1 MRLANGFTLRRCILV
16 PLFFLALSNVLV
28 AQNSDSL
35 ANGSGNLVD
44 SSVAAPTSGVTIL
57 KIGGQFKGGSVNSV
71 PMGYTT
77 RQPYISIQQMLK
89 GNAAGVYIQ
98 EPSGEP
104 GTDQQI
110 FIRGIAAPLLS
121 KRELFD
127 QQPAIFVNGIPL
139 TQDNPFAYDIQKYD
153 FNRIGPATNLLA
165 AYNQDNIESIE
176 VIKDPVALASLGSM
190 AANGAIWITT
200 KNARS
205 GAREITVNSYFGYAG
220 KPETYATN
228 AAYENNFRQPFY
240 DRYGTINDRL
250 NYPPYLRDSTNA
262 DYYGPSDWTD
272 LYYTYSP
279 TYNVDASLSGG
290 SDRANFRFFA
300 GLTKNANP
308 ADATSFTRYNGSFY
322 INVAPVKWMMVSSM
336 IGYTRQQRERNRN
349 VRDRLAE
356 QRYIPDLTNPLT
368 PNKKLYSSY
377 LLQFDKDYA
386 TGAIDDNFNNL
397 IQGYL
402 AINANPYKRLNYT
415 GRIGFDYNE
424 GIRDVFWPRTLL
436 ESNNFVS
443 NYFGYNQRL
452 VVTNSLGYDID
463 LGFKGKLTVRGGQNF
478 VSDIYKYAYAY
489 ANNTPNDF
497 IKINV
502 VEGNPNAADY
512 LTPRGFLVNYFPGKM
527 GARLLSF
534 FGNAVYTHDEVLT
547 LSAVVSRE
555 GSSNMQADNRWFTN
569 YSAGAAYDFKR
580 LLKSESVLSA
590 LTASASYAHIG
601 KLLSDDR
608 FNAGPSYRVDLGFT
622 DEPTLGSYSGVGG
635 LTRPYNAGWVGYG
648 IPWAYTDQL
657 NIGLRIGLLQDK
669 IHLGVDGYRKAD
681 KDMLLPV
688 PVAAEWG
695 YTGSYKSGMAVNNT
709 GVDVSVAAQILPQVS
724 RKLSWLFTANFNYNK
739 NELAALPDGLN
750 DVEIGNTKLQ
760 VGKPVDAF
768 WVLKNNGIYSTDSEV
783 PVNPAN
789 SRPLSYKGV
798 ALKAGDPRWADLNG
812 DYIINDE
819 DKVLEGNYM
828 PRMTGGFGSSFG
840 YNGFSL
846 DFQFYFAFKRSV
858 LNQYASSRLDFIN
871 TEVNNNINSVKEIT
885 FWERKQDLSTYPV
898 YNPWSAVVP
907 YRLEQ
912 DLFLDNASYLKL
924 RSVSLAY
931 DLSKGG
937 TKTAFN
943 NCTLYVTGTNL
954 LTFSSFKGQDPE
966 LVNYNGVYNG
976 YGLLNPQSLIL
987 GIRMAF

>member
-1 MRLANGFTLRRCILV
+1 MRLVNVPKLLRNCFLQLTCLV
-16 PLFFLALSNVLV
+16 LSLIAV
-28 AQNSDSL
+28 AQD
-35 ANGSGNLVD
+35 VD
-44 SSVAAPTSGVTIL
+44 STHALEDTLLAPATNGVSIL
-57 KIGGQFKGGSVNSV
+57 KVAEEFRGVGVNEV
-71 PMGYTT
+71 ALRYIEKN
-77 RQPYISIQQMLK
+77 PYISIQQMLK
-89 GNAAGVYIQ
+89 GNAAGVYVQ
-98 EPSGEP
+98 ESSGEP
-104 GTDQQI
+104 GTEQNV
-110 FIRGIAAPLLS
+110 FVRGISAPLLS

-139 TQDNPFAYDIQKYD
+139 TQDNPFAYEIQKYD

-176 VIKDPVALASLGSM
+176 VIKDPVTLASLGSM

-205 GAREITVNSYFGYAG
+205 GFREITINSYFGYAA
-220 KPETYATN
+220 KPNVYATN
-228 AAYENNFRQPFY
+228 AAFEDKFRQPFY
-240 DRYGTINDRL
+240 NRYGTVNDRL
-250 NYPPYLRDSTNA
+250 NYPPYLRDSTNV
-262 DYYGPSDWTD
+262 DYYGPSNWTD
-272 LYYTYSP
+272 LYYKYSP
-279 TYNVDASLSGG
+279 SYNVDASISGG

-300 GLTKNANP
+300 GLTENANP
-308 ADATSFTRYNGSFY
+308 ADETAFTRYNGSFY
-322 INVAPVKWMMVSSM
+322 INVAPVKWIMVSSM
-336 IGYTRQQRERNRN
+336 IGYTRQERDRNRN

-368 PNKKLYSSY
+368 PNKNLYSSY

-386 TGAIDDNFNNL
+386 TGAIDDNVNNL

-402 AINANPYKRLNYT
+402 AITANPYKKLNYI

-436 ESNNFVS
+436 ENNNFVS

-452 VVTNSLGYDID
+452 VVTNSLGYDLS
-463 LGFKGKLTVRGGQNF
+463 LGEKGNLNIRGGQNF
-478 VSDIYKYAYAY
+478 VSDVYKYAYAY

-502 VEGNPNAADY
+502 VNGNANDADY

-527 GARLLSF
+527 DSRLLSF
-534 FGNAVYTHDEVLT
+534 FGNAVYSHDEVLK
-547 LSAVVSRE
+547 LNAVVSRE

-569 YSAGAAYDFKR
+569 YSAGLEYDFKR
-580 LLKSESVLSA
+580 LLEGSKTLSSFSSS
-590 LTASASYAHIG
+590 LSYAHMG

-622 DEPTLGSYSGVGG
+622 DEPTLGSYSGIGG
-635 LTRPYNAGWVGYG
+635 LTRPYSSGWVGYG
-648 IPWAYTDQL
+648 IPWAYSDQVNL
-657 NIGLRIGLLQDK
+657 GVRFGLLEDR
-669 IHLGVDGYRKAD
+669 LRFAVDGYRKAD

-695 YTGSYKSGMAVNNT
+695 YTGAYKSGLEVNNT
-709 GVDVSVAAQILPQVS
+709 GVDVSLAAQILPAAR
-724 RKLSWLFTANFNYNK
+724 RKVSWLFTANFNYNK
-739 NELAALPDGLN
+739 NKLVALPDGLDN
-750 DVEIGNTKLQ
+750 VEIGNTKLE
-760 VGKPVDAF
+760 VGKSIDAF
-768 WVLKNNGIYSTDSEV
+768 WILKNNGIYNSDAEV
-783 PVNPAN
+783 PVNPAT
-789 SRPLSYKGV
+789 SKAVTYKGV
-798 ALKAGDPRWADLNG
+798 ALKAGDPRWADING
-812 DYIINDE
+812 DYIINDD

-828 PRMTGGFGSSFG
+828 PRISGGFGSSIN
-840 YNGFSL
+840 YEAFSL
-846 DFQFYFAFKRSV
+846 DFQFYFALKRNA

-885 FWERKQDLSTYPV
+885 FWERKQDLSDYPV
-898 YNPWSAVVP
+898 YNPWSPVVP

-931 DLSKGG
+931 DLSRDG
-937 TKTAFN
+937 TRTSFR

-954 LTFSSFKGQDPE
+954 LTVSPFKGNDPE
-966 LVNYNGVYNG
+966 LVNYNGIYNG
-976 YGLLNPQSLIL
+976 YGLMNPKSLIL
-987 GIRMAF
+987 GIRIGF

>member
-1 MRLANGFTLRRCILV
+1 
-16 PLFFLALSNVLV
+16 LSLIAV
-28 AQNSDSL
+28 AQD
-35 ANGSGNLVD
+35 VD
-44 SSVAAPTSGVTIL
+44 STHALEDTLLAPATNGVSIL
-57 KIGGQFKGGSVNSV
+57 KVAEEFRGVGVNEV
-71 PMGYTT
+71 ALRYIEKN
-77 RQPYISIQQMLK
+77 PYISIQQMLK
-89 GNAAGVYIQ
+89 GNAAGVYVQ
-98 EPSGEP
+98 ESSGEP
-104 GTDQQI
+104 GTEQNV
-110 FIRGIAAPLLS
+110 FVRGISAPLLS

-139 TQDNPFAYDIQKYD
+139 TQDNPFAYEIQKYD

-176 VIKDPVALASLGSM
+176 VIKDPVTLASLGSM

-205 GAREITVNSYFGYAG
+205 GFREITINSYFGYAA
-220 KPETYATN
+220 KPNVYATN
-228 AAYENNFRQPFY
+228 AAFEDKFRQPFY
-240 DRYGTINDRL
+240 NRYGTVNDRL
-250 NYPPYLRDSTNA
+250 NYPPYLRDSTNV
-262 DYYGPSDWTD
+262 DYYGPSNWTD
-272 LYYTYSP
+272 LYYKYSP
-279 TYNVDASLSGG
+279 SYNVDASISGG

-300 GLTKNANP
+300 GLTENANP
-308 ADATSFTRYNGSFY
+308 ADETAFTRYNGSFY
-322 INVAPVKWMMVSSM
+322 INVAPVKWIMVSSM
-336 IGYTRQQRERNRN
+336 IGYTRQERDRNRN

-368 PNKKLYSSY
+368 PNKNLYSSY

-386 TGAIDDNFNNL
+386 TGAIDDNVNNL

-402 AINANPYKRLNYT
+402 AITANPYKKLNYI

-436 ESNNFVS
+436 ENNNFVS

-452 VVTNSLGYDID
+452 VVTNSLGYDLS
-463 LGFKGKLTVRGGQNF
+463 LGEKGNLNIRGGQNF
-478 VSDIYKYAYAY
+478 VSDVYKYAYAY

-502 VEGNPNAADY
+502 VNGNANDADY

-527 GARLLSF
+527 DSRLLSF
-534 FGNAVYTHDEVLT
+534 FGNAVYSHDEVLK
-547 LSAVVSRE
+547 LNAVVSRE

-569 YSAGAAYDFKR
+569 YSAGLEYDFKR
-580 LLKSESVLSA
+580 LLEGSKTLSSFSSS
-590 LTASASYAHIG
+590 LSYAHMG

-622 DEPTLGSYSGVGG
+622 DEPTLGSYSGIGG
-635 LTRPYNAGWVGYG
+635 LTRPYSSGWVGYG
-648 IPWAYTDQL
+648 IPWAYSDQVNL
-657 NIGLRIGLLQDK
+657 GVRFGLLEDR
-669 IHLGVDGYRKAD
+669 LRFAVDGYRKAD

-695 YTGSYKSGMAVNNT
+695 YTGAYKSGLEVNNT
-709 GVDVSVAAQILPQVS
+709 GVDVSLAAQILPAAR
-724 RKLSWLFTANFNYNK
+724 RKVSWLFTANFNYNK
-739 NELAALPDGLN
+739 NKLVALPDGLDN
-750 DVEIGNTKLQ
+750 VEIGNTKLE
-760 VGKPVDAF
+760 VGKSIDAF
-768 WVLKNNGIYSTDSEV
+768 WILKNNGIYNSDAEV
-783 PVNPAN
+783 PVNPAT
-789 SRPLSYKGV
+789 SKAVTYKGV
-798 ALKAGDPRWADLNG
+798 ALKAGDPRWADING
-812 DYIINDE
+812 DYIINDD

-828 PRMTGGFGSSFG
+828 PRISGGFGSSIN
-840 YNGFSL
+840 YEAFSL
-846 DFQFYFAFKRSV
+846 DFQFYFALKRNA

-885 FWERKQDLSTYPV
+885 FWERKQDLSDYPV
-898 YNPWSAVVP
+898 YNPWSPVVP

-931 DLSKGG
+931 DLSRDG
-937 TKTAFN
+937 TRTSFR

-954 LTFSSFKGQDPE
+954 LTVSPFKGNDPE
-966 LVNYNGVYNG
+966 LVNYNGIYNG
-976 YGLLNPQSLIL
+976 YGLMNPKSLIL
-987 GIRMAF
+987 GIRIGF